1 MQPHMDLVTR
11 LKRVPFSDT
20 LFVSLAR
27 KDNLCYSWDARNM
40 SSFVGCFEHPL
51 YGNQR
56 TGMEITHDGS
66 HLLLGGEHGEIYTH
80 NLKEG
85 TVNLK
90 EGTVNLKE
98 GTRNL
103 KEGGQKE
110 AKF

>member
-1 MQPHMDLVTR
+1 
-11 LKRVPFSDT
+11 
-20 LFVSLAR
+20 
-27 KDNLCYSWDARNM
+27 
-40 SSFVGCFEHPL
+40 
-51 YGNQR
+51 
-56 TGMEITHDGS
+56 MEITHDGS